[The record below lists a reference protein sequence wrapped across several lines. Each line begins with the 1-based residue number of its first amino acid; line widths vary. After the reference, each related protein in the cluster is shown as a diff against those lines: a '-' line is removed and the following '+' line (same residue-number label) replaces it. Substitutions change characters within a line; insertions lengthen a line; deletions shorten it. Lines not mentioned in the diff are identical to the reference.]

1 MRILALLPLV
11 LGLLSGHFVS
21 ATDNGKTTD
30 VTWDKY
36 SLSIKGERVFV
47 FSGEFHYQRLPV
59 PELWLDVFQK
69 LRSNGFNAVSSKW
82 LEHEILMEYALT
94 KSWL

>member
-1 MRILALLPLV
+1 MSGSTVMRLFTLLPV
-11 LGLLSGHFVS
+11 LWGLLSFVS

-36 SLSIKGERVFV
+36 SLTVKGERVFV

-69 LRSNGFNAVSSKW
+69 LRSNGFNAVSS
-82 LEHEILMEYALT
+82 E
-94 KSWL
+94 

>member
-1 MRILALLPLV
+1 MRLFTLFSALL
-11 LGLLSGHFVS
+11 GLISLVS

-36 SLSIKGERVFV
+36 SLSVKGERVFV

-69 LRSNGFNAVSSKW
+69 LRSNGFNAVSSKF
-82 LEHEILMEYALT
+82 LPIDNMNN
-94 KSWL
+94 

>member
-1 MRILALLPLV
+1 MRLFTLFSALL
-11 LGLLSGHFVS
+11 GLISLVS

-36 SLSIKGERVFV
+36 SLSVKGERVFV

-69 LRSNGFNAVSSKW
+69 LRSNGFNAVSSK
-82 LEHEILMEYALT
+82 LLPNYLPIV
-94 KSWL
+94 